1 MESLRILES
10 PDKGS
15 DGSHCLGKSSFNT
28 MNHELQK
35 LGVSLSEVMFS
46 FKSRRGKP
54 FAVTC
59 SGRTSLARAWSIPAG

>member
-15 DGSHCLGKSSFNT
+15 DGSHCLGKSGFNT

-46 FKSRRGKP
+46 FKSR
-54 FAVTC
+54 
-59 SGRTSLARAWSIPAG
+59 